1 MFAIIKFNQDCHVVI
16 QDTADSMPY
25 PATYQKD
32 EVEHVD
38 ILTQQG
44 GTMHVQFEDG
54 SVGWIKSRYVE
65 IRHMDLEE

>member
-1 MFAIIKFNQDCHVVI
+1 MFAIIKFNCECYVVI
-16 QDTADSMPY
+16 QDTVDSMPY
-25 PATYQKD
+25 PAAYRKD

-38 ILTQQG
+38 ILEHQG

>member
-1 MFAIIKFNQDCHVVI
+1 MFAIIKFNQDCHIVI
-16 QDTADSMPY
+16 QDIVDSMPY

-32 EVEHVD
+32 EVEHID
-38 ILTQQG
+38 ILEHQG

-65 IRHMDLEE
+65 IKHMDLEE

>member
-1 MFAIIKFNQDCHVVI
+1 MFAIIRFNQDCHVVI
-16 QDTADSMPY
+16 QDTVDSMPY
-25 PATYQKD
+25 PAIYRKD
-32 EVEHVD
+32 EVEHID

>member
-1 MFAIIKFNQDCHVVI
+1 MFAIIRFNQDCHVVI

-25 PATYQKD
+25 PATYRKD
-32 EVEHVD
+32 EIEHID
-38 ILTQQG
+38 ILEQQG

-54 SVGWIKSRYVE
+54 SIGWIKSRYVE